1 MISLRR
7 LFGLMLLFLFFEA
20 VVAVVTTF
28 AWPNVSVF
36 LACLAMTGLAV
47 GVWVIFALVTRI
59 MTRPRAATQASP
71 QAKVTTLPSPRPSAG
86 DDAFALEMTALV
98 REANRR
104 LIGAGQLNA
113 KREQPT
119 VATLPLFLVMGAEGA
134 GKTSALVNSGLEPH
148 LLAGEASR
156 EGVVLPTR
164 ACNLWLA
171 EGSVFADISGRVAMQ
186 EPEHWEKALRIL
198 SAQQRVPRW
207 KKILFG
213 RQGPQPNLKGVVVV
227 ADTNLFVRA
236 PDPQRISAFARSLND
251 RLQTVGTV
259 FGKDFPVYVLFSKCD
274 ALESFPEFFAHLSE
288 AEGRRL
294 VGVTLPLM
302 RPKNE
307 SADIYADREGKRLT
321 DYFNR
326 LYMSLADKRMVFL
339 AREEELRKKSLGYEF
354 PRELKK
360 LRGELVQFLLDA
372 FRSSPLQQGS
382 RLRGFYFAGQR
393 YVSRAAAVGPENSV
407 ADFSVV
413 KRRTE
418 ATILFGSKPQPQ
430 PMAPSRAAAPEGTIA
445 KWTFLT
451 EVFHDVIL
459 KDRAGNTAPRV
470 DTREQSYRHLAFG
483 AVGAV
488 FLILSLLWVNSWRNN
503 RQLLDDVESA
513 VGATSIAPPT
523 AATPIAITEL
533 ESLREPLVRLLGYQ
547 RHGAPPSYRWG
558 LYSGSDVTAELD
570 HLYFDRFRRIFV
582 TPVVEALTGRFLS
595 LQPNAPV
602 QDEVDSLL
610 KAYRMVTS
618 QACPPDDTF
627 LNTAL
632 MPVWTSAVSAQPD
645 STPLAEKQMEFY
657 VAELKI
663 QNPYK
668 AEIRENSEAV
678 GKAQAY
684 LQNLNG
690 PDKFFHALI
699 AEVNRTQQPDS
710 LSRYASNYS
719 EVMTG
724 PNSIDG
730 VYTRD
735 GWQAMI
741 DNIHSHKASAG
752 EPCVV
757 GSTSAVSKWSMDAST
772 DRDLQD
778 LYVKSYV
785 QHWKSFFEAHH
796 VVSFSN
802 TADASRKLRI
812 LADNNRSPL
821 LGLIYMASHDTN
833 VVAPATAVS
842 KAEEGI
848 EQGAASVRQTF
859 SNLVDKYGNK
869 KDAKATDQLIPQP
882 SLGSAEIMREFEP
895 VHAMVDPAS
904 SEKWLN
910 DKNQEYVKALENL
923 SNALAAIPPKI
934 DKSAAADKQLLD
946 QANQAVVSADTALH
960 SLKGS
965 FPNEPSQ
972 IDLDLGNLLEEPIRY
987 ASAAIGKTPAKPIP
1001 LPPPPPDFR
1010 PVIARINRAENEL
1023 CSSLAPLLTKFPFD
1037 ATSSLDATTQDLNQ
1051 VFAPTTGTLA
1061 QFEQSPDVSQA
1072 YARQGKIWASKAD
1085 FPATY
1090 SQPFLQELNSLGQL
1104 REALYADGGTVPHF
1118 DYTLTLDGTGKI
1130 SFELDVD
1137 GHAIKYTPGKGS
1149 VQKLVWPPVTAAP
1162 TQLDVKTGFR
1172 FKVGQKDLPL
1182 AQLPGP
1188 WGLFRLLQAA
1198 DDQNG
1203 GLFTFRSLMF
1213 ANTHTPL
1220 QDSKGNPATIQ
1231 IRIDSAASNIF
1242 GRGYFSKL
1250 RCEGWWAVQ
1259 LAHAQP

>member
-1 MISLRR
+1 MLSLRR

-20 VVAVVTTF
+20 VVAVVTTL

-47 GVWVIFALVTRI
+47 GVWVVFALVTRI
-59 MTRPRAATQASP
+59 MTRPRVAPPAP
-71 QAKVTTLPSPRPSAG
+71 QARVTTLPVPRPSSG
-86 DDAFALEMTALV
+86 DDAFALEMNALV

-104 LIGAGQLNA
+104 LVGAAQLNA

-119 VATLPLFLVMGAEGA
+119 VATLPLFLVMGAEGG

-156 EGVVLPTR
+156 EGIVLPTR
-164 ACNLWLA
+164 VCNLWLA
-171 EGSVFADISGRVAMQ
+171 EGSVFADISGRVVMQ

-207 KKILFG
+207 KKTLFG
-213 RQGPQPNLKGVVVV
+213 RQGPQPNLTGVVVV

-236 PDPQRISAFARSLND
+236 PDPQRISAFARTLND

-274 ALESFPEFFAHLSE
+274 ALQSFPEFFAHLSD
-288 AEGRRL
+288 AEGRKL
-294 VGVTLPLM
+294 VGVTLPLL

-326 LYMSLADKRMVFL
+326 LYMSLADKRGVFL
-339 AREEELRKKSLGYEF
+339 AREDDSRKKSLGYEF

-372 FRSSPLQQGS
+372 FRSNLLNQGS

-393 YVSRAAAVGPENSV
+393 YVSRAAAATGLENSV

-418 ATILFGSKPQPQ
+418 ATILFGSKLQPV
-430 PMAPSRAAAPEGTIA
+430 APSRAAAPEGTIA

-451 EVFHDVIL
+451 EVFHEVIL
-459 KDRAGNTAPRV
+459 KDRAGNTTPRV
-470 DTREQSYRHLAFG
+470 DTREQSYRHLALG

-503 RQLLDDVESA
+503 RQLLDEVASA
-513 VGATSIAPPT
+513 VAATSLAPPT
-523 AATPIAITEL
+523 AATPIAITGL

-547 RHGAPPSYRWG
+547 RHGAPLSYRWG
-558 LYSGSDVTAELD
+558 LYSGSDATVALD
-570 HLYFDRFRRIFV
+570 RLYFDRFRRIFIS
-582 TPVVEALTGRFLS
+582 PVLELLTARFLS

-602 QDEVDSLL
+602 QDDVYNLL
-610 KAYRMVTS
+610 KSYRMVAS
-618 QACPPDDTF
+618 QTCPPDDNF
-627 LNTAL
+627 LSTTL
-632 MPVWTSAVSAQPD
+632 IPVWTSAVSAQPD
-645 STPLAEKQMEFY
+645 STSLAEKQMDFY
-657 VAELKI
+657 IAELKI

-668 AEIRENSEAV
+668 AELRENSEAV
-678 GKAQAY
+678 GRAQAY

-690 PDKFFHALI
+690 PDKLFHALM
-699 AEVNRTQQPDS
+699 AEVNRRQQPD
-710 LSRYASNYS
+710 LLTRYASNYT

-741 DNIHSHKASAG
+741 DNIHSHKLASAG

-757 GSTSAVSKWSMDAST
+757 GSTSAISKWSSDAST

-796 VVSFSN
+796 VVGFSN

-833 VVAPATAVS
+833 VVAPATTVS
-842 KAEEGI
+842 KAEESI
-848 EQGAASVRQTF
+848 EQGAASVKQTVTDLF
-859 SNLVDKYGNK
+859 DKYGNRK
-869 KDAKATDQLIPQP
+869 PSKPADQLTPQP

-895 VHAMVDPAS
+895 VHAMVDPAN

-934 DKSAAADKQLLD
+934 DKAAAADKQLLD
-946 QANQAVVSADTALH
+946 QANQAVVSAETALH

-965 FPNEPSQ
+965 FPNEPSKM
-972 IDLDLGNLLEEPIRY
+972 DLDLGNLLEEPLRY
-987 ASAAIGKTPAKPIP
+987 ASAAIGKTPVKPIP
-1001 LPPPPPDFR
+1001 PPPAPPDFR
-1010 PVIARINRAENEL
+1010 PVIARINRAENDL
-1023 CSSLAPLLTKFPFD
+1023 CSSIAPLQTKFPFD

-1072 YARQGKIWASKAD
+1072 YARQGKTWAGKAD

-1090 SQPFLQELNSLGQL
+1090 SQPFLQELNSLSQL
-1104 REALYADGGTVPHF
+1104 RDALYADGGNVPHF

-1162 TQLDVKTGFR
+1162 TQLDLRTGFR
-1172 FKVGQKDLPL
+1172 FKSGQKML
-1182 AQLPGP
+1182 AQFPGP

-1203 GLFTFRSLMF
+1203 GLFTFRSVMF
-1213 ANTHTPL
+1213 ANSHTPL
-1220 QDSKGNPATIQ
+1220 QDSKGSPATIQ

-1242 GRGYFSKL
+1242 GRSYFSKL

>member
-47 GVWVIFALVTRI
+47 GVWVVFALVTRI
-59 MTRPRAATQASP
+59 MTRPRVAAPAP

-104 LIGAGQLNA
+104 LIGAAQLNA
-113 KREQPT
+113 NREQPT

-156 EGVVLPTR
+156 EGIVLPTR
-164 ACNLWLA
+164 VCNLWLA

-186 EPEHWEKALRIL
+186 EADHWEKALRIL

-207 KKILFG
+207 KRILFG
-213 RQGPQPNLKGVVVV
+213 RQGPQSNLKGVVVV

-236 PDPQRISAFARSLND
+236 PDPQRISAFARTLNE

-274 ALESFPEFFAHLSE
+274 ALQSFPEFFAHLSD

-294 VGVTLPLM
+294 VGVTLPML
-302 RPKNE
+302 RTKNE

-339 AREEELRKKSLGYEF
+339 AREDDSRKKSLGYEF

-360 LRGELVQFLLDA
+360 LRGELVQFLLGA
-372 FRSSPLQQGS
+372 FRSSPLHQDS

-430 PMAPSRAAAPEGTIA
+430 PVASSRAAAPEGTIA

-459 KDRAGNTAPRV
+459 KDRAGNSAPRV

-503 RQLLDDVESA
+503 RQLLDEVESA
-513 VGATSIAPPT
+513 VEATSLVPPT

-533 ESLREPLVRLLGYQ
+533 ESLREPLVRLLGYE
-547 RHGAPPSYRWG
+547 RHGAPLSYRWG
-558 LYSGSDVTAELD
+558 LYSGSDATTTLD

-582 TPVVEALTGRFLS
+582 SPVLEALTSRLLS

-602 QDEVDSLL
+602 QDDVYNLL
-610 KAYRMVTS
+610 KSYRMISS
-618 QACPPDDTF
+618 QLCPPDDSF
-627 LNTAL
+627 LNATL

-645 STPLAEKQMEFY
+645 STPPAEKQLEFY

-668 AEIRENSEAV
+668 AELRENSEAV
-678 GKAQAY
+678 GRAQAY

-690 PDKFFHALI
+690 PDKLFHALI
-699 AEVNRTQQPDS
+699 AEVNRSQQPDS
-710 LSRYASNYS
+710 LTRYAINYQ

-741 DNIHSHKASAG
+741 DNIHSHKLASAG
-752 EPCVV
+752 DPCVV
-757 GSTSAVSKWSMDAST
+757 GSTSPISKWSSDAAT

-785 QHWKSFFEAHH
+785 QHWKLFFEAHH
-796 VVSFSN
+796 VVGFGN

-842 KAEEGI
+842 KAEESI
-848 EQGAASVRQTF
+848 AQGAASFKQGVSDIF
-859 SNLVDKYGNK
+859 GNK
-869 KDAKATDQLIPQP
+869 KEVKATDQLIPQP

-895 VHAMVDPAS
+895 VHAMVDPAN

-910 DKNQEYVKALENL
+910 DKNQEYMKALENL

-934 DKSAAADKQLLD
+934 DNAAPVDKQALD
-946 QANQAVVSADTALH
+946 QANQAVASATAALH
-960 SLKGS
+960 SLKGL

-972 IDLDLGNLLEEPIRY
+972 VDLDLGNLLEEPIRY
-987 ASAAIGKTPAKPIP
+987 ASSTIAKVPRK
-1001 LPPPPPDFR
+1001 LPPAPPDFR
-1010 PVIARINRAENEL
+1010 PVIARINKAENDL
-1023 CSSLAPLLTKFPFD
+1023 CSSIAPLLTKFPFD
-1037 ATSSLDATTQDLNQ
+1037 AASSLDATTQDLNQ

-1072 YARQGKIWASKAD
+1072 YVRQGKTWASKPD

-1090 SQPFLQELNSLGQL
+1090 SQPFLQELNSLSQL
-1104 REALYADGGTVPHF
+1104 RDALYTDGGSVPHF

-1162 TQLDVKTGFR
+1162 TQLDLRTGFR
-1172 FKVGQKDLPL
+1172 FKSGEKML
-1182 AQLPGP
+1182 AQQPGP

-1203 GLFTFRSLMF
+1203 GLFTFRSVMF
-1213 ANTHTPL
+1213 ASTHTQL